1 VAKTSRTVEDE
12 PAPRTPDSAFRELAD
27 FFAAL
32 ADPSRLGMLALLQ
45 RHGEMCVCEIQ
56 RVLGVT
62 QSRASR
68 HLQTLR
74 RAGLVQDRR
83 VGAWVHYRIAD
94 RPGPRQ
100 RRVLDLL
107 PALTDAAAV
116 ADIDRKLAAWRRGK
130 GADPCPVPKR
140 STKKGASR

>member
-1 VAKTSRTVEDE
+1 MAKRAQAAADK
-12 PAPRTPDSAFRELAD
+12 PAPQSAEPAFRELGE

-83 VGAWVHYRIAD
+83 VGAWVHYRIDD

-100 RRVLDLL
+100 RRLLDLL

-116 ADIDRKLAAWRRGK
+116 ADIDRKLAARRRET
-130 GADPCPVPKR
+130 GAVPCPAPKR
-140 STKKGASR
+140 AAKKGASR